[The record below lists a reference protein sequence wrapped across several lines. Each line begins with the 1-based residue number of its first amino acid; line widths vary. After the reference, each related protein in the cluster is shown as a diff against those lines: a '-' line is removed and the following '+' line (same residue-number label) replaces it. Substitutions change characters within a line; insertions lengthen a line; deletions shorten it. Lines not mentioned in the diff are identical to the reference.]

1 MPSNREQQ
9 LLDQIAAVA
18 RQAGLNDDGV
28 RVLLAIIKTE
38 GGLGGAVG
46 DQGNSY
52 GPLQFH
58 RKGQLPNYAKARGMS
73 VDAAA
78 EKARTDPVD
87 AVKWAV
93 SAYLGDTIR
102 AGQRQGLKGA
112 ELATYAQR
120 TGQRSVSPERAGQNY
135 SASQTGGTQMPTP
148 TTPTT
153 PGTPSGGTN
162 DQVPWEGPEFEA
174 NKRAYTEEIEGY
186 LTALEDEKKR
196 YEDLYN
202 QWAGA
207 EYTDEQA
214 NQLDLLRQRLAAV
227 DVSIRQTHAALSSA
241 SNKAIEKTLASQQ
254 QRLKDAI
261 EKGTRTE
268 AQATAEF
275 DKIMAQAQLGI
286 EGLISGYASL
296 RAALP
301 QMGTQSMADAAKQ
314 MLYNWRELG
323 VNIPDFD
330 LPVMQFDPLDEIRKR
345 LPPATDWKQALMG
358 QQGGGGTDTGMAVG
372 ASSPSAPPSYSTPPG
387 YMAGPGMPES
397 MQPEA
402 WRQGLLGQGGPSPTT
417 PAMAAQTAPMSP
429 GVTGLPPIRMGG
441 GQPQG
446 TGGTLGVPQTPAM
459 PSPTQPPLGQGGRP
473 GYTRGAPPAG
483 PTPSP
488 APVMPTPTAGP
499 AGEATMTPDQQ
510 QRLQTWRKRNPGA
523 SPEQERQVIEA
534 IKMGMAPN

>member
-1 MPSNREQQ
+1 MYPAAKRFEQQ
-9 LLDQIAAVA
+9 TGIPAAWTIA
-18 RQAGLNDDGV
+18 
-28 RVLLAIIKTE
+28 
-38 GGLGGAVG
+38 
-46 DQGNSY
+46 
-52 GPLQFH
+52 
-58 RKGQLPNYAKARGMS
+58 MS
-73 VDAAA
+73 VNESGWDPSQKRTWFGIVDPKGEMMDTWEADSAGKAYNTRRAFAVDTNADDAYQRLGASLA
-78 EKARTDPVD
+78 KYRDAPKDSPYNFARYLRTGIKGAMWATDPD
-87 AVKWAV
+87 YEKKIAR
-93 SAYLGDTIR
+93 L
-102 AGQRQGLKGA
+102 AGEVEGMLPQ
-112 ELATYAQR
+112 
-120 TGQRSVSPERAGQNY
+120 
-135 SASQTGGTQMPTP
+135 ASQTGGTTMPTP

-153 PGTPSGGTN
+153 PGTN
-162 DQVPWEGPEFEA
+162 DQVPWEGPEFEGY
-174 NKRAYTEEIEGY
+174 KQAYTQEIKSTLDAMKTERDKLLQEY
-186 LTALEDEKKR
+186 TT
-196 YEDLYN
+196 
-202 QWAGA
+202 WAGKA
-207 EYTDEQA
+207 TDYESPESGMAYGQM
-214 NQLDLLRQRLAAV
+214 DLLQQRIR
-227 DVSIRQTHAALSSA
+227 DYDTMIRQTEAALASA
-241 SNKAIEKTLASQQ
+241 ANKAIEKTLAAQQ
-254 QRLKDAI
+254 ARLKSAI
-261 EKGTRTE
+261 EAGKVSQD
-268 AQATAEF
+268 QATDQWNRLMDQYSA
-275 DKIMAQAQLGI
+275 GI
-286 EGLISGYASL
+286 EGLVSGYASL

-358 QQGGGGTDTGMAVG
+358 QQGGGGMDTGLG
-372 ASSPSAPPSYSTPPG
+372 AESPAAPPSYSTPPG

-417 PAMAAQTAPMSP
+417 PATAAQTAPMSP

-488 APVMPTPTAGP
+488 TAGPVMPTPTAGP